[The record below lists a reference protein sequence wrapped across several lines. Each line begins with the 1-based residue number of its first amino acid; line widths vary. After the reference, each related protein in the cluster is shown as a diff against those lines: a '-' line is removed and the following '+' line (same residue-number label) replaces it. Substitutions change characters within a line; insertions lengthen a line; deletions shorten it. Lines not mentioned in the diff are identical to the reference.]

1 MLTNKNV
8 IRRTKFN
15 ISLIG
20 ERDVGKSAI
29 VYYLKN
35 NDFREDYY
43 SNYIDYYIDEA
54 IFLKKI
60 YKFKIFDT
68 PGYERYKSI
77 VKNCIEMSDGFMI
90 VFSVID
96 RNSFKTIDEWMNYI
110 NYLLYKQ
117 IVIGK

>member
-68 PGYERYKSI
+68 PGYERYKSKKLYRNVRWI
-77 VKNCIEMSDGFMI
+77 YDCF
-90 VFSVID
+90 FS
-96 RNSFKTIDEWMNYI
+96 N
-110 NYLLYKQ
+110 
-117 IVIGK
+117 